1 MTDMVDEIARE
12 VKDNKVVVYMKG
24 TPSFPMCGFS
34 AATVQVLR
42 EVGVPFKA
50 IDVLAEPEKREA
62 IKRFSNWPTIPQVYV
77 GGKFIGGCDI
87 VREMHA
93 RGELAP
99 LLRAAESARRRGI
112 LVLISDLYEDPDTA
126 LRAARALQHKG
137 SDLIVFQVLDPAE
150 LDFPYE
156 VAANYEDL
164 ETGEKMPIVPEYVRA
179 QYRRLVQQHVDTLAR
194 LFGENRIDH
203 ALLDTKTPLDHA
215 LFRYLSRRERLTR

>member
-1 MTDMVDEIARE
+1 MADVLDEIARE
-12 VKDNKVVVYMKG
+12 VQDNKVVIYMKG

-77 GGKFIGGCDI
+77 GGKLIGGCDI

-99 LLRAAESARRRGI
+99 LLRAVVRASLSVLTARRRSTTMACEGTPSPRSAMT
-112 LVLISDLYEDPDTA
+112 VSSSSSGRRTP
-126 LRAARALQHKG
+126 RACSAAWPVPARSRVTTTRGAR
-137 SDLIVFQVLDPAE
+137 PA
-150 LDFPYE
+150 
-156 VAANYEDL
+156 
-164 ETGEKMPIVPEYVRA
+164 R
-179 QYRRLVQQHVDTLAR
+179 
-194 LFGENRIDH
+194 
-203 ALLDTKTPLDHA
+203 
-215 LFRYLSRRERLTR
+215 